1 MEPRRTQD
9 NYYDI
14 CRRYLE
20 LVGQWPYQKSKQSV
34 FFLIL
39 ILFFDVNVLFTQAAR
54 FFVCDNMKCI
64 FETLPPHILAA
75 IIPVKIFTYQFN
87 IRKIKHL
94 TDRLFVDWDMLE
106 TKTER
111 DIMRKYAENGRWYV
125 LIYSSYVYISTISF
139 TTTSLV
145 PRILDV
151 VFPLNTSRPIIL
163 AYPAYYFVDENRY
176 FYYIFLHMIICATA
190 CLTGLIAHDCMFFTY
205 IEHTCGLFAVV
216 KYRFEHVSHKRSNA
230 EKSTIDCSNSLYYK
244 NIVISIQA
252 HRKALQFVKILEDT
266 FSISLAVQL
275 LLITLCLSITLVQL
289 SMQLHESAEAMR
301 YFVFIMA
308 QLFHL
313 FCFSFQGQK
322 LINHSLETRDNI
334 YHSLWYKIPV
344 KEQRLLLFVMRKSLE
359 ASVFTAGKIYVFSLE
374 NFTTIKDLIDRLDSD
389 WKKLEGADEQDIMK
403 TYAANARLFSLAYC
417 LYYYI
422 VAGAFVSIS
431 LIPHVLNA
439 ILPLN
444 ESQPIFMPYEAYYF
458 VDGEKYF
465 FYIFFHALVGV
476 EIGITAVI
484 AHDCMLLI
492 CIQHI
497 CSVFA
502 VAGFRFG
509 ILSRTD
515 RNDAINNDVYD
526 QKFAVSVYAHWRAL
540 QFAQLLEKTF
550 CVSFAVQIMIV
561 TVAMSI
567 SLLQIALQLNE
578 IPEMMR
584 YTAFVIS
591 QVIHLFCIS
600 LQGQRLIDHSVQIRD
615 QIYNSSWY
623 EIPAKW
629 QRLLLYVMRK
639 SMQPNYLSAGKIY
652 VFSLKSFTTVKIIYE
667 RYVVTTCSFKISLKN
682 AVIFKVIQ
690 SSVSYFTVLAS
701 FQ

>member
-1 MEPRRTQD
+1 MESTS
-9 NYYDI
+9 NHYYSI
-14 CRRYLE
+14 TKRMLS
-20 LVGQWPYQKSKQSV
+20 LAGQWPYQERRTRL
-34 FFLIL
+34 FLVSFVTATTVSMIVPMIFKL
-39 ILFFDVNVLFTQAAR
+39 IQ
-54 FFVCDNMKCI
+54 CDGNLRCSMLTVPSI
-64 FETLPPHILAA
+64 MLMLMFL
-75 IIPVKIFTYQFN
+75 VKLYTCQFN
-87 IRKIKHL
+87 SSKIK
-94 TDRLFVDWDMLE
+94 
-106 TKTER
+106 
-111 DIMRKYAENGRWYV
+111 A
-125 LIYSSYVYISTISF
+125 
-139 TTTSLV
+139 
-145 PRILDV
+145 
-151 VFPLNTSRPIIL
+151 
-163 AYPAYYFVDENRY
+163 
-176 FYYIFLHMIICATA
+176 
-190 CLTGLIAHDCMFFTY
+190 
-205 IEHTCGLFAVV
+205 
-216 KYRFEHVSHKRSNA
+216 
-230 EKSTIDCSNSLYYK
+230 
-244 NIVISIQA
+244 
-252 HRKALQFVKILEDT
+252 
-266 FSISLAVQL
+266 
-275 LLITLCLSITLVQL
+275 
-289 SMQLHESAEAMR
+289 
-301 YFVFIMA
+301 
-308 QLFHL
+308 
-313 FCFSFQGQK
+313 
-322 LINHSLETRDNI
+322 
-334 YHSLWYKIPV
+334 
-344 KEQRLLLFVMRKSLE
+344 
-359 ASVFTAGKIYVFSLE
+359 
-374 NFTTIKDLIDRLDSD
+374 LIDRLDSD
-389 WKKLEGADEQDIMK
+389 WEKLEGADEQDITK
-403 TYAANARLFSLAYC
+403 TYAANARLLSLAYC

-444 ESQPIFMPYEAYYF
+444 ESRPIFMPYEAYYF

-465 FYIFFHALVGV
+465 FYIFFHAIVCV
-476 EIGITAVI
+476 EIGITAVV

-515 RNDAINNDVYD
+515 RNDAINNDVYN

-550 CVSFAVQIMIV
+550 CASFAIQIMIV

-567 SLLQIALQLNE
+567 SLLQLNE

-600 LQGQRLIDHSVQIRD
+600 LQGQRLIDHSVKIRD

-629 QRLLLYVMRK
+629 QKLLLYVMRK

-652 VFSLKSFTTVKIIYE
+652 VFSLKSFTT
-667 RYVVTTCSFKISLKN
+667 N
-682 AVIFKVIQ
+682 ALIFKVIQ